1 MSVDQLVLLDGVRD
15 QFEATLR
22 AAKASMRRAIGAV
35 RLPHDIGGG
44 SCGKGGGD
52 IGLSASGAARDLADI
67 AVAIGIV
74 ELNNVC
80 DHGFS
85 LFFWG

>member
-1 MSVDQLVLLDGVRD
+1 MLLDGVRD
-15 QFEATLR
+15 QLEATLR
-22 AAKASMRRAIGAV
+22 AAEASMRGTVGAV
-35 RLPHDIGGG
+35 GLPDDIGGG
-44 SCGKGGGD
+44 SGGKGGSD

-74 ELNNVC
+74 ELHNVR

-85 LFFWG
+85 LLFWG

>member
-22 AAKASMRRAIGAV
+22 AADASERSAVGAV

-44 SCGKGGGD
+44 SGGKSGGD
-52 IGLSASGAARDLADI
+52 IGLSASRAARDLADI
-67 AVAIGIV
+67 AVAKGIV
-74 ELNNVC
+74 ELHNEC